1 MTPALEHI
9 VALRQVVS
17 NTGDPLD
24 RITREY
30 QQMPGLRLTS
40 AQAMRLFALDR
51 AACARALNTLELTGF
66 LTRDEHDQ
74 YMRLQGS

>member
-1 MTPALEHI
+1 MTPALEHTG
-9 VALRQVVS
+9 APRQVVPS
-17 NTGDPLD
+17 GGDPLD

-30 QQMPGLRLTS
+30 QQMPGLRLTA

-51 AACARALNTLELTGF
+51 AACARALNTLELTRF
-66 LTRDEHDQ
+66 LTRDERDQ